1 MLLRR
6 ARPLLG
12 AISAVAVQ
20 QRCAARAHESEN
32 ASVVERTTRAAP
44 GANPVTQNEQYI
56 KGIKLYDIG
65 ILEDPI
71 PGEKRGKGLQHLTS
85 SYFTYDLAVFIN
97 REFRAMQAMA
107 RYAHARSATN
117 PGYDFRYFTNC
128 SNALFLKAEAEG
140 LATRDGRDFFLM
152 AAWLAMAAAEVDGF
166 EYSKYTP
173 AQRRA
178 HREGFYRKY
187 LTPSVIWIPDEADDP
202 QVLADLG
209 KYAIESSRID
219 LLPTVAL
226 ERLGIHNELCAL
238 KWSDPT
244 VWMREGFDVASRL
257 ASMKRHF
264 ESVHASDS
272 SEDHLAHLIWGFMAL
287 THVIAVFP
295 QLNNLTNYEAI
306 RRRNVSAADQ
316 HVMALVGDGGFRA
329 GVARQSARAVRT
341 LVDPVHATIED
352 LHRGDG
358 FLPSPARAAT
368 TTAAAAS
375 KGGSATGQERDAAT
389 PAKSGTE

>member
-1 MLLRR
+1 M
-6 ARPLLG
+6 
-12 AISAVAVQ
+12 
-20 QRCAARAHESEN
+20 
-32 ASVVERTTRAAP
+32 
-44 GANPVTQNEQYI
+44 
-56 KGIKLYDIG
+56 
-65 ILEDPI
+65 
-71 PGEKRGKGLQHLTS
+71 
-85 SYFTYDLAVFIN
+85 
-97 REFRAMQAMA
+97 
-107 RYAHARSATN
+107 
-117 PGYDFRYFTNC
+117 
-128 SNALFLKAEAEG
+128 
-140 LATRDGRDFFLM
+140 
-152 AAWLAMAAAEVDGF
+152 
-166 EYSKYTP
+166 
-173 AQRRA
+173 
-178 HREGFYRKY
+178 
-187 LTPSVIWIPDEADDP
+187 IWIPDEADDP

-329 GVARQSARAVRT
+329 GVARQSARAVTMRILSRVAGSMKGRT
-341 LVDPVHATIED
+341 VRQTRPKTPGALTI
-352 LHRGDG
+352 
-358 FLPSPARAAT
+358 
-368 TTAAAAS
+368 
-375 KGGSATGQERDAAT
+375 
-389 PAKSGTE
+389 

>member
-1 MLLRR
+1 M
-6 ARPLLG
+6 
-12 AISAVAVQ
+12 
-20 QRCAARAHESEN
+20 
-32 ASVVERTTRAAP
+32 
-44 GANPVTQNEQYI
+44 
-56 KGIKLYDIG
+56 
-65 ILEDPI
+65 
-71 PGEKRGKGLQHLTS
+71 
-85 SYFTYDLAVFIN
+85 
-97 REFRAMQAMA
+97 
-107 RYAHARSATN
+107 
-117 PGYDFRYFTNC
+117 
-128 SNALFLKAEAEG
+128 
-140 LATRDGRDFFLM
+140 
-152 AAWLAMAAAEVDGF
+152 
-166 EYSKYTP
+166 
-173 AQRRA
+173 
-178 HREGFYRKY
+178 
-187 LTPSVIWIPDEADDP
+187 
-202 QVLADLG
+202 LADLG

-329 GVARQSARAVRT
+329 GVARQSARGVRIP
-341 LVDPVHATIED
+341 VDPVHATIED
-352 LHRGDG
+352 LHRGDS
-358 FLPSPARAAT
+358 FLPSPSRAGRREAIAAA
-368 TTAAAAS
+368 AAAAS
-375 KGGSATGQERDAAT
+375 EGGAATGQEPHTAA
-389 PAKSGTE
+389 PGQAASGH

>member
-1 MLLRR
+1 
-6 ARPLLG
+6 
-12 AISAVAVQ
+12 
-20 QRCAARAHESEN
+20 
-32 ASVVERTTRAAP
+32 
-44 GANPVTQNEQYI
+44 
-56 KGIKLYDIG
+56 
-65 ILEDPI
+65 
-71 PGEKRGKGLQHLTS
+71 
-85 SYFTYDLAVFIN
+85 
-97 REFRAMQAMA
+97 
-107 RYAHARSATN
+107 
-117 PGYDFRYFTNC
+117 
-128 SNALFLKAEAEG
+128 
-140 LATRDGRDFFLM
+140 
-152 AAWLAMAAAEVDGF
+152 
-166 EYSKYTP
+166 
-173 AQRRA
+173 
-178 HREGFYRKY
+178 
-187 LTPSVIWIPDEADDP
+187 
-202 QVLADLG
+202 VLADLG

-295 QLNNLTNYEAI
+295 QLNNLTNYEEI

-375 KGGSATGQERDAAT
+375 EGGSATGQERDAAT